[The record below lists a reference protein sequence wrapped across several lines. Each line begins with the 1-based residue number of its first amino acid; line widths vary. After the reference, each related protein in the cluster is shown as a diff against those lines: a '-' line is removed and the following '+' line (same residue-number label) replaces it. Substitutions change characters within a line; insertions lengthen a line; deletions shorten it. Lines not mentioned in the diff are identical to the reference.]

1 MQALDVTSWHNG
13 HRPPRIVAHAHAIA
27 TVLPPTP
34 RSLVSAQAR
43 ELKTVYVPQATE
55 GLYLRLVLHKCHVN
69 EYNLYNQVRPSGRSS
84 NSITRA

>member
-1 MQALDVTSWHNG
+1 MPQQTPRPLDV
-13 HRPPRIVAHAHAIA
+13 
-27 TVLPPTP
+27 
-34 RSLVSAQAR
+34 QAR

-84 NSITRA
+84 NSITRARNWRDSD